1 MRSFNPHPATF
12 PRCST
17 SPTHKFPSGIFE
29 SPKIFKSQPNAPTFC
44 PRQASQRHISLPPQ
58 VSHVLPGPHPNAPR
72 LLPGS
77 PPASPGLFL
86 ANPAGSPTQS
96 PAFLP
101 APDPPQSPRPRPPLP
116 RPQRPRPTVN
126 GRPACALTLVH
137 QPQSVREGGVQGVLL
152 RHQLRQVLLLHAR
165 WPPGPGRRHA
175 AGEQRRPRNP
185 RPRPRPRGAQRGPG
199 AAAGARRSQA
209 RRSARRRR
217 HGASVGRTAPVP
229 GGDRRLPRAGGRC
242 SGTRPLQLRGG
253 SSRSGRGPARSGGPS
268 GRAGGELGEPEAVPG
283 EPRQPAPAPS
293 SAATRT
299 PRAAPR
305 SPNRRAERRPAAP
318 PPRPPRLR
326 LRAAPAPPLAA
337 PAAPRPA
344 PAARPAPPRPAR
356 RLGGPPPAAP
366 PSSGKGVPAPPAR
379 GALGSSSGG
388 AGESC
393 CRVTALA
400 DAEAG
405 KLRPGEV
412 GRLAQGHRASVP
424 GRGDRGLAGRAVR
437 AGSPGS
443 PWRALGSGNRA
454 SRPLF
459 IRLSGLP

>member
-1 MRSFNPHPATF
+1 MKEGSRESFSAI
-12 PRCST
+12 S
-17 SPTHKFPSGIFE
+17 SGRYF
-29 SPKIFKSQPNAPTFC
+29 SSMLAGRRARDADT
-44 PRQASQRHISLPPQ
+44 RQASSG
-58 VSHVLPGPHPNAPR
+58 GPATPDPARAPEARNAGQAPR
-72 LLPGS
+72 PGRGGAKPGGRPGGGGTGRVSAARLRS
-77 PPASPGLFL
+77 PGVTADCPGLAAAVPGRGPCSFAAGRAGAGAGRRAQADPRAGPAASSASLRQSRASPAS
-86 ANPAGSPTQS
+86 
-96 PAFLP
+96 
-101 APDPPQSPRPRPPLP
+101 
-116 RPQRPRPTVN
+116 
-126 GRPACALTLVH
+126 
-137 QPQSVREGGVQGVLL
+137 
-152 RHQLRQVLLLHAR
+152 
-165 WPPGPGRRHA
+165 
-175 AGEQRRPRNP
+175 
-185 RPRPRPRGAQRGPG
+185 
-199 AAAGARRSQA
+199 
-209 RRSARRRR
+209 RRRR
-217 HGASVGRTAPVP
+217 PAQPRPARRAPPRALRTA
-229 GGDRRLPRAGGRC
+229 
-242 SGTRPLQLRGG
+242 
-253 SSRSGRGPARSGGPS
+253 
-268 GRAGGELGEPEAVPG
+268 
-283 EPRQPAPAPS
+283 APS
-293 SAATRT
+293 A
-299 PRAAPR
+299 
-305 SPNRRAERRPAAP
+305 RPAAP

-424 GRGDRGLAGRAVR
+424 GRGDRDLAGRAVR